1 MEHRVRK
8 SQQGM
13 TLIELLISLSIIA
26 LMTAIAIPMFSSYQR
41 RASLNSD
48 ADAVAQLIEYARSLN
63 ANPNYQRYSTERGA
77 YTIKIS
83 NDPRGNPR
91 VELYSEADPDIVLDS
106 VKISDYHEISPT
118 VYSFNL
124 SGKSPMERIWS
135 CNGSGEFNCPNPL
148 DITLRVKRSNLG
160 KIIRVNNSN
169 NSQNFS
175 VEVINL

>member
-1 MEHRVRK
+1 MEYRVTK
-8 SQQGM
+8 SRRGM

-48 ADAVAQLIEYARSLN
+48 ADAVAQLVEYARSLN

-91 VELYSEADPDIVLDS
+91 VELYSEADPSIILDS
-106 VKISDYHEISPT
+106 VKLSSYEEIDPSS
-118 VYSFNL
+118 YYFSFI
-124 SGKSPMERIWS
+124 GKTPQEKIWS
-135 CNGSGEFNCPNPL
+135 CNGPQLYNCPNTL
-148 DITLRVKRSNLG
+148 DITLRVKNSGLG
-160 KIIRVNNSN
+160 KIIRINNSTN
-169 NSQNFS
+169 NQNFS
-175 VEVINL
+175 VEVVNL